1 VAHIYQG
8 EAQVSPC
15 RFAIVVSRFNEQVT
29 TRLLDG
35 AHETLAAQGVAD
47 HLVDVAW
54 VPGAWEIPLV
64 AETMAATGKY
74 AAVLCLGAVIRGET
88 SHDKQI
94 NRAVSLGLNEVSL
107 RHGIPVGFGVLTC
120 ENREQAMQRS
130 GGNRGNKGADC
141 ALAAIEMVSLL
152 GKLSSGA
159 DEQRL

>member
-1 VAHIYQG
+1 MANIYRG
-8 EAQVSPC
+8 GSQVPPC

-35 AHETLAAQGVAD
+35 AQETLAEQGVAN

-64 AETMAATGKY
+64 ADKMASTGRY

-88 SHDKQI
+88 THDKQI

-107 RHGIPVGFGVLTC
+107 RHGIPVALGVLTC
-120 ENREQAMQRS
+120 ENREQALQRS
-130 GGNRGNKGADC
+130 GGNRGNKGVDC

-152 GKLSSGA
+152 GKLASGA
-159 DEQRL
+159 DEQGL